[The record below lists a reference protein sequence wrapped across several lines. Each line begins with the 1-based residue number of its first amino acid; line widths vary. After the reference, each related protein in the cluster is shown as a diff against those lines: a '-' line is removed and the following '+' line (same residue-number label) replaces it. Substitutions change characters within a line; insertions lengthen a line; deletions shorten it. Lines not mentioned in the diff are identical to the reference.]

1 MTIWDVPKEL
11 ISKTDEELIKD
22 YNKLSLRQLLEKKQM
37 EYELR
42 SKEANVRLKNVERKL
57 DILSNKIRNL
67 EKIIIRHVD
76 EGYDVRLS
84 FKRWFNNRMRAVE

>member
-11 ISKTDEELIKD
+11 TSKSDEELIRD
-22 YNKLSLRQLLEKKQM
+22 YNKLSLRQLLQKKQM

>member
-1 MTIWDVPKEL
+1 MAIWSVPEKL
-11 ISKTDEELIKD
+11 RKVKSDEELIKD

-67 EKIIIRHVD
+67 EKIIIKHVD
-76 EGYDVRLS
+76 EEYDVRLS
-84 FKRWFNNRMRAVE
+84 FKRWFNNRMRKS